1 MNTASRTRRPGREK
15 RRSHDKNGAS
25 RDRPDPRQRRVAC
38 DDGAGQVRT
47 PANEI
52 RTIGRATQGVKLMDL
67 KGEDKIVS
75 VALVEAAIAEEG
87 AAMRRPAG

>member
-1 MNTASRTRRPGREK
+1 
-15 RRSHDKNGAS
+15 
-25 RDRPDPRQRRVAC
+25 
-38 DDGAGQVRT
+38 
-47 PANEI
+47 
-52 RTIGRATQGVKLMDL
+52 MDL